1 MYIPKTN
8 STNTLLLEQLQQE
21 ALPDGYTV
29 YTFEQTAGRGQQ
41 GNAWESEAGQNLLF
55 SRVVRPTE
63 LQPSELFR
71 LTQWVSVVMTEVL
84 QRYENGI
91 TIKWPNDIYW
101 QEKKLCGILIES
113 AFAGNRVD
121 YAVVGVGLNVNQEV
135 FVSDAPNPISLS
147 QIMGGRTFDLDAL
160 MQEFDAAFVEMRPLL
175 GQPAVLKQMYMERLF
190 RRDGMH
196 PYMQR
201 EVSLEPTSVVRWR
214 YENGITFLATVED
227 VLSDGCLSLR
237 LENGEQQ
244 AFHFKQ
250 IRFVLS

>member
-8 STNTLLLEQLQQE
+8 STNTLLLERLQQE

-41 GNAWESEAGQNLLF
+41 GNAWESEAGRNLLF
-55 SRVVRPTE
+55 SRVVRPAE
-63 LQPSELFR
+63 LHPSELFR
-71 LTQWVSVVMTEVL
+71 LTQWVSVVITEVL
-84 QRYENGI
+84 RRYENGI

-113 AFAGNRVD
+113 AFAGSRVD

-135 FVSDAPNPISLS
+135 FVSDAPNPVSLS
-147 QIMGGRTFDLDAL
+147 RILGGQTLDLDAL
-160 MQEFDAAFVEMRPLL
+160 MLEIDAAFVEMRPLL
-175 GQPAVLKQMYMERLF
+175 GEPTLLKQMYMERLF
-190 RRDGMH
+190 RREGMH
-196 PYMQR
+196 SYMRR
-201 EVSLEPTSVVRWR
+201 EVSLEPTSVVRQSF
-214 YENGITFLATVED
+214 ENGITFLAAVKD
-227 VLSDGCLSLR
+227 VLSDGCLLLR

-250 IRFVLS
+250 IRFVL